1 MWEKMRKL
9 IDGTE
14 AAELEQ
20 SIVLEIK
27 TKCPNKYLLIDL
39 ETNETYQGTSNNK
52 SGEHW
57 SKIENS
63 FINEFK
69 KLNPNPAATAVN
81 VQEILDAVDE
91 LLKL

>member
-1 MWEKMRKL
+1 MWAKMRKL

-57 SKIENS
+57 SKVENS

-69 KLNPNPAATAVN
+69 KLNPTPAATAVN
-81 VQEILDAVDE
+81 IREILDAVDE

>member
-1 MWEKMRKL
+1 MRKL
-9 IDGTE
+9 IDGTQ
-14 AAELEQ
+14 AAELEH

-27 TKCPNKYLLIDL
+27 TKCPSKYLLLDL
-39 ETNETYQGTSNNK
+39 ETNETYRGADKSS

-69 KLNPNPAATAVN
+69 KLNPTPAATAVN
-81 VQEILDAVDE
+81 VKEILDAVDK

>member
-1 MWEKMRKL
+1 MKMRKL
-9 IDGTE
+9 VDGSE
-14 AAELEQ
+14 AVELEY
-20 SIVLEIK
+20 SVTLEIK
-27 TKCPNKYLLIDL
+27 TKCPNKYLLLDL
-39 ETNETYQGTSNNK
+39 ETNETYRGTDINR

-69 KLNPNPAATAVN
+69 KLNPTPAATAVN
-81 VQEILDAVDE
+81 VQEILDAVNK